1 MGVKR
6 PSTDPGD
13 LYYRDRLAAVAPFD
27 PVAFARTFEHRR
39 ARIGGVNLHY
49 VIGGTGPVILFGHGW
64 PASWYEW
71 RKVMPMLAD
80 RFTCVA
86 FDMPG
91 IGDSS
96 APPAFDKVTVGDIIR
111 DFVRDELDERELFV
125 VGHDVSG
132 PPLAAMAAYN
142 PGLVKRLLFTETSLL
157 DEEMG
162 PILLAHLNEI
172 WHFPVNAARLSPSFA
187 SGRED
192 QFIPQ
197 FFTDWVYNVG
207 AIGPEDVAEYI
218 RVNKRPGA
226 LECGASYYN
235 ARPTPADGGGELPAA
250 SLSMPLL
257 FIGAELGFG
266 GHLGGDERL
275 AFRTI
280 EKYATQARYEVVDRC
295 SHWVSE
301 DRPVFLAERIAS
313 FFGEA

>member
-1 MGVKR
+1 MPVT
-6 PSTDPGD
+6 PVVTDADD

-39 ARIGGVNLHY
+39 ARVQGVNLHY
-49 VIGGTGPVILFGHGW
+49 VVGGTGPVVLFGHGW

-71 RKVMPMLAD
+71 RKVMPLLAD

-96 APPAFDKVTVGDIIR
+96 PPQAFDKVTIGEIVR
-111 DFVRDELDERELFV
+111 DFVVERLTEREIFV

-132 PPLAAMAAYN
+132 PPLAALAAYN
-142 PGLVKRLLFTETSLL
+142 PGLVRKLLFTETSLL
-157 DEEMG
+157 SEEMG
-162 PILLAHLNEI
+162 PILLQHLNEI
-172 WHFPVNAARLSPSFA
+172 WHFPVNAARLSPSFM

-207 AIGPEDVAEYI
+207 AIQPADIAEYV
-218 RVNKRPGA
+218 RTAKRPGA

-235 ARPTPADGGGELPAA
+235 ARPTPAEDGGELPAG

-266 GHLGGDERL
+266 GWLGGEERL
-275 AFRTI
+275 AFKSI
-280 EKYATQARYEVVDRC
+280 AKYATQAEYEVIDRC

-301 DRPVFLAERIAS
+301 DRPVYLAERIGR
-313 FFGEA
+313 FFSE